1 MINVEK
7 KDSTT
12 IQLNLEGEI
21 TGEDYK
27 KIKHELEAVF
37 KKNGRQKFIFNMNQ
51 ATKFTLGAVLQDI
64 KFDLQHLKFIGTT
77 AVVSTK
83 PMAETFT
90 DIVDSIYP
98 VKIERFDDVS
108 SASQWLRT
116 QDA

>member
-1 MINVEK
+1 MINIEE
-7 KDSTT
+7 KDSKTV
-12 IQLNLEGEI
+12 QLNLEGEI

-27 KIKHELEAVF
+27 KIRPELEAVF
-37 KKNGRQKFIFNMNQ
+37 KKKGRQKFIFNMNK

-83 PMAETFT
+83 PMAETLT
-90 DIVDSIYP
+90 ELVDKVYP

-108 SASQWLRT
+108 SASQWL
-116 QDA
+116 QNQEA